1 MIEALS
7 ITKRRGFLFLRRM
20 MFELKKGTKMKIH
33 LIEKLNNFKKL
44 RDNIWESGG
53 WKLNESKAK
62 GLIGGKI
69 YFHKERQEAS
79 FYGGTVRGFRVE
91 QDGQNQG
98 KIAFEFQYHQECRNI
113 RTDRTGWSMKM
124 KIIAEPEAAIAS
136 RTDIPAS

>member
-1 MIEALS
+1 MKLEH
-7 ITKRRGFLFLRRM
+7 KR
-20 MFELKKGTKMKIH
+20 GTKMKIH
-33 LIEKLNNFKKL
+33 LIEKMNNFKKL

-53 WKLNESKAK
+53 WKLNEGKAK
-62 GLIGGKI
+62 ELIGGKI

-91 QDGQNQG
+91 QDGENQG

-124 KIIAEPEAAIAS
+124 KIIAEPEAGIAS
-136 RTDIPAS
+136 SKDISAS